1 MSRSWLTGPIADNR
15 WARLTTVAGLA
26 AYVVLVY
33 AVIVL
38 GGGALVGHTG
48 SPSLPLSLLAT
59 GVVAVTFEPL
69 RRWMQ
74 AGAERIFQRSGSPPD
89 PRPHPFLQP
98 GGGGAGAR

>member
-1 MSRSWLTGPIADNR
+1 MSRSWLTGPVADNR
-15 WARLTTVAGLA
+15 WARLMVVVGLGTF
-26 AYVVLVY
+26 VVFVY

-69 RRWMQ
+69 RRWVQ
-74 AGAERIFQRSGSPPD
+74 ARGAAWFPRGGPAPPGRPPPLSPK
-89 PRPHPFLQP
+89 R
-98 GGGGAGAR
+98 AGRVA